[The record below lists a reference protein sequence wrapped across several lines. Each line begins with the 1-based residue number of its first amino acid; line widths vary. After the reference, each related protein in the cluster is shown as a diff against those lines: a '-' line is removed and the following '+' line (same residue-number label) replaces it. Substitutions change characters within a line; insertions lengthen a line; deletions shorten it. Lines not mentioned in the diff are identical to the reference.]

1 MSNNC
6 GIFWPEK
13 FNGNEKNLK
22 SFLIQF
28 EIACQI
34 NKWENH
40 KQPFWFIQCIEGPA
54 LQWICKDSMQMS
66 QRLCSNIT

>member
-6 GIFWPEK
+6 GILWPEK
-13 FNGNEKNLK
+13 YNGNEKNLK

-34 NKWENH
+34 NKWEYH
-40 KQPFWFIQCIEGPA
+40 KKHFGLFSA
-54 LQWICKDSMQMS
+54 
-66 QRLCSNIT
+66 